1 MSIIKY
7 GMVGGHMNA
16 FIGEVHR
23 NSIGLN
29 HEIQLVSGAF
39 SKNSELNKQ
48 TADTYHIEPQRVY
61 DDYKAM
67 AQEEKGK
74 IDFVAICTPNFTHYE
89 IAKAFL
95 EAGINVVCEKPLC
108 FEVEQALEL
117 EALAKQKDLLFG
129 VTYTYTGYTMVKVA
143 KELIAKGEIGNVI
156 NVNGEYAQEW
166 LIDEVGKDQSDTA
179 NLSVW
184 RKDPKQSGISN
195 CVGDIG
201 THLENMIHYLT
212 GLEIKRVSAVL
223 DNFGNPLDL
232 NANMLVEY
240 TNGVHGNYWS
250 SQVACGHLNGH
261 KFRIFGDKGALEWD
275 QEHPDQLKF
284 TKKGCP
290 TQILERGT
298 GYLGVDAANCSRI
311 PFGHP
316 EGLHV
321 AFANIYKNYA
331 NALRKKKAGLAYD
344 KYDLDFPSVSE
355 GVSGVKFIH
364 AVVESSKNDGAWVEI
379 K

>member
-1 MSIIKY
+1 MSLIKY
-7 GMVGGHMNA
+7 GMVGGDLKA

-23 NSIGLN
+23 NAIGLN
-29 HEIQLVSGAF
+29 HEMQLVCGSF
-39 SKNSELNKQ
+39 SRKADANLQ
-48 TADTYHIEPQRVY
+48 TGEKYHIEPQRIY
-61 DDYKAM
+61 EDYKEM
-67 AQEEKGK
+67 AKAEAGK
-74 IDFVAICTPNFTHYE
+74 IDFVSICTPNFSHFE
-89 IAKAFL
+89 IAKTFL
-95 EAGINVVCEKPLC
+95 NAGINVVCEKPLC
-108 FEVEQALEL
+108 FEIEEALEL
-117 EALAKQKDLLFG
+117 EALAKEKDLLFA

-143 KELIAKGEIGNVI
+143 KELIAKGEIGNII

-166 LIDEVGKDQSDTA
+166 LIDEVGRDQSDTA

-184 RKDPKQSGISN
+184 RKDPKFSGISN

-212 GLEIKRVSAVL
+212 GLEIKRVSALL
-223 DNFGNPLDL
+223 DNYGNPLDL

-240 TNGVHGNYWS
+240 KNGVRGNYWS
-250 SQVACGHLNGH
+250 SQIACGHLNGH
-261 KFRIFGDKGALEWD
+261 KFRIFGDKGAIEWN

-284 TKKGCP
+284 TKKGCA

-298 GYLGVDAANCSRI
+298 GYIDVEAGSNSRI

-321 AFANIYKNYA
+321 AFANIYKNFA
-331 NALRKKKAGLAYD
+331 NALRKKKEGLPYD
-344 KYDLDFPSVSE
+344 KYDLDFPTVTD

-364 AVVESSKNDGAWVEI
+364 AVVESSKSDGAWVEI